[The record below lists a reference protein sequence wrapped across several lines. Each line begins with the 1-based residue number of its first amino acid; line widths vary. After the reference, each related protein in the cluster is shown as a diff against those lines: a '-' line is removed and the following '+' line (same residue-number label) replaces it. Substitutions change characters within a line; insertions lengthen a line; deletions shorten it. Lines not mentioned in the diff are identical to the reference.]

1 MGQKVHPTGFRTGIT
16 EPWKSRWYAS
26 KKDFKVLLLED
37 VKVRKF
43 LKTKYRAAA
52 IPKVEIERTRDEVKV
67 ILHCARPGV
76 IIGRKGQE
84 VDRLQEELQELLGR
98 RVNLKVEEVS
108 RPEIQAQLIAE
119 DIADQLTKRAAFR
132 RTLKRALDTTMDA
145 GARGVKIQLAG
156 RLGGAEMSRCE
167 KAIAGSMPLSTL
179 RRRRATSGF
188 KCGST
193 KACTRR
199 LAMALMPK
207 RVKHRKS
214 QRGRIRGDASRGN
227 RVVFGDFGLQ
237 AEQPGWLPAATIEAG
252 RIAAQQYL
260 RTEGRLY
267 VRVFPHK
274 SITSIPLETR
284 MGKGKGEPEYW
295 AAVIKPGMILYEI
308 GGVTEDA
315 ARICMARLAHKMP
328 IRVRFV
334 KRRVM

>member
-26 KKDFKVLLLED
+26 KKDFKDLLLEE

-84 VDRLQEELQELLGR
+84 VDRLQEELQQLLGR

-167 KAIAGSMPLSTL
+167 KAIAGSMPLSTI
-179 RRRRATSGF
+179 RAKIDYGF
-188 KCGST
+188 CEAPTAQGNIGIQVWVNQGMYEETGDGADAQEGQAPK
-193 KACTRR
+193 K
-199 LAMALMPK
+199 PK
-207 RVKHRKS
+207 RS
-214 QRGRIRGDASRGN
+214 
-227 RVVFGDFGLQ
+227 
-237 AEQPGWLPAATIEAG
+237 
-252 RIAAQQYL
+252 Y
-260 RTEGRLY
+260 
-267 VRVFPHK
+267 
-274 SITSIPLETR
+274 
-284 MGKGKGEPEYW
+284 
-295 AAVIKPGMILYEI
+295 
-308 GGVTEDA
+308 
-315 ARICMARLAHKMP
+315 
-328 IRVRFV
+328 
-334 KRRVM
+334 KR